1 MVTVLDPRR
10 IRSVAALAV
19 ACVAVLPLTA
29 ACGGGGTEPP
39 QWADGVSASESP
51 SPLPTPT
58 EVDPT
63 SAPTPTAVRASR
75 PAPTTAAPASRP
87 RTMGQRSTV
96 TVGVSGGMMTQ
107 SRTFTG
113 LHQEG
118 CGNPSWGLLTVR
130 VSGAGDVSSVAFRY
144 QVRTKVPFNG
154 SGSARTI
161 GNDRGSWLA
170 SLGPFRADPRNSAGG
185 AINVTAE
192 AKFKDGSTRTA
203 KTTTSLK
210 ACRR

>member
-1 MVTVLDPRR
+1 MVTVLNPRR
-10 IRSVAALAV
+10 IRSVAALAIV
-19 ACVAVLPLTA
+19 CVAVLPLAA
-29 ACGGGGTEPP
+29 ACGGNGAEPP

-63 SAPTPTAVRASR
+63 SATPTPTAVRASR
-75 PAPTTAAPASRP
+75 PPAATAAPAKRP

-96 TVGVSGGMMTQ
+96 TVSVSGGLSQ

-113 LHQEG
+113 LHQDG

-130 VSGAGDVSSVAFRY
+130 VGNAANVSSVAFRY
-144 QVRTKVPFNG
+144 QVRTPVPFNG

-203 KTTTSLK
+203 KTATSLK